1 MNRPGPLQII
11 QKKCAP
17 SRSFV
22 SLEGLFLTVLALLAA
37 CEPATES
44 EPIAAIAPGEEP
56 VLLCGNEG
64 HLSTE
69 LYGAVAVR
77 VDWNKNDLECAGMP
91 RPEGRGARL
100 RFAAKSADG
109 DLQLAI
115 IIAIPD
121 LERDAPL
128 GEFSANVTLID
139 EGNGRFFSTPDL
151 NNCLTD
157 IASMSGVDD
166 SGDRYSITGE
176 LYCVSPLPEINGNSS
191 VSIPKMLFS
200 GLLDWSAS

>member
-1 MNRPGPLQII
+1 MNRPEPLQII

-17 SRSFV
+17 SRPFV
-22 SLEGLFLTVLALLAA
+22 SPGGLFLAVLALLAA
-37 CEPATES
+37 CEPAA
-44 EPIAAIAPGEEP
+44 EPEPNAAIPSEEEP

-64 HLSTE
+64 RLSAE
-69 LYGAVAVR
+69 LYGAIAIE

-100 RFAAKSADG
+100 RFAGKTADG

-115 IIAIPD
+115 IMAIPD
-121 LERDAPL
+121 LERDVQN
-128 GEFSANVTLID
+128 GEFSVNVTLIE

-151 NNCLTD
+151 NNCLVD
-157 IASMSGVDD
+157 ITSATGLDD
-166 SGDRYSITGE
+166 SGDRYSIAGE
-176 LYCVSPLPEINGNSS
+176 LLCVTPLPEINGDSS

>member
-22 SLEGLFLTVLALLAA
+22 SLEGLFLAVLALLAA
-37 CEPATES
+37 CESATES
-44 EPIAAIAPGEEP
+44 GPISATAPEEEP

-64 HLSTE
+64 RLSTE

-77 VDWNKNDLECAGMP
+77 VDWNKNDLECVGMP

-100 RFAAKSADG
+100 RFAAKPADG
-109 DLQLAI
+109 NLQLAI

-128 GEFSANVTLID
+128 GEFSVNVTLIE
-139 EGNGRFFSTPDL
+139 EGNGRFFSTSDL

-157 IASMSGVDD
+157 ITSMTGLDD
-166 SGDRYSITGE
+166 SGDRYSISGE
-176 LYCVSPLPEINGNSS
+176 LFCVLPLPEINGDSS

>member
-1 MNRPGPLQII
+1 MNRPRPLQII

-22 SLEGLFLTVLALLAA
+22 SLEGLFLAVLALLAG
-37 CEPATES
+37 CESATES
-44 EPIAAIAPGEEP
+44 GPIAAIAPEEEP
-56 VLLCGNEG
+56 ALLCGNEG
-64 HLSTE
+64 RLSTE

-77 VDWNKNDLECAGMP
+77 VDWNKNDLECVGMP

-100 RFAAKSADG
+100 RFAAKPAD
-109 DLQLAI
+109 DNLQLAI

-128 GEFSANVTLID
+128 GEFSVNVTLIE
-139 EGNGRFFSTPDL
+139 EGNGRFFSTSDL

-157 IASMSGVDD
+157 ITSMTGLDD
-166 SGDRYSITGE
+166 SGDRYSISGE
-176 LYCVSPLPEINGNSS
+176 LFCVLPLPEINGDSS